1 MFSFSLSTTVFQFSN
16 TILYFF
22 IFWFGCCFVFLDPP
36 DGMPIA
42 KLVPRLGA
50 IKKGRI
56 KEINYGDFAIDKQ
69 HINSIMET
77 ISYPTCQL
85 KRIRITMDTLKSLDT
100 KTCYN
105 LGEMMRNENIDVTIS
120 SMGASSQILHI
131 CGELDTE
138 NRGYL
143 NISQF
148 VQACQVLNPFVYS
161 VENDDEIAA
170 RAADTSQS
178 NTFQQFRELLIRQL
192 PQNDR
197 VYCLDFYQNTAL
209 VSYDDIDYNNND
221 DDGRKRTDITR
232 VEFPIHWVL
241 WYLAYCV
248 EECFL
253 SFFTPRAQRMQE
265 AVNIPDVASDWSK
278 LLNKIKNICHFIIGY
293 KQENQLLS
301 VNRDYNV
308 LITMLLVHAQ
318 ISKVYRSEYNG
329 DNRDRPRLHQCKW
342 HDIVNNEITVHK
354 SIFWLLDSLF
364 IELAQLSSIGDLINV
379 NCTIYYKHKYTTI
392 ENRNMNSL
400 ELAWEFGNYEYFV
413 ILLKYTK
420 NLHNDAVLSLM
431 DTISD
436 NPINN
441 GMDRQ
446 ILQFTI
452 LQLLV
457 KHKLNND
464 LIIRLVDKFMNPGY
478 AARKILCPC
487 VLDCTEPAQMA
498 NILINYICDKKTYR
512 HDHDANKLL
521 QDLYARTIS
530 RIHICDGNLICNGIL
545 TKALQNAMRKDN
557 YLISR
562 IEGCTNIEENTQQYK
577 HQLLKNVLPLILK
590 KLVEDQ
596 KHVVAS
602 DRLNRLL
609 VTSGKVSANRNTRR
623 VSGKGCF
630 ENTSMIV
637 DIICDVFES
646 KEICDDFVEKMLNKP
661 YLWNNLIKQGSYG
674 EFVCMMKRYANV
686 IKFCKNWWGL
696 C

>member
-1 MFSFSLSTTVFQFSN
+1 MF
-16 TILYFF
+16 LYF
-22 IFWFGCCFVFLDPP
+22 IVVFES

-42 KLVPRLGA
+42 KLVPRLDA

-56 KEINYGDFAIDKQ
+56 KQINYGGFTIDKQ
-69 HINSIMET
+69 HINSIIEA

-85 KRIRITMDTLKSLDT
+85 KRIRITMDTLKSLDS

-105 LGEMMRNENIDVTIS
+105 LGGMMRNENIDVTIS
-120 SMGASSQILHI
+120 SMVTSSQILHI
-131 CGELDTE
+131 CGELDSQNE
-138 NRGYL
+138 GYL

-148 VQACQVLNPFVYS
+148 VQASQLLNPFVYS
-161 VENDDEIAA
+161 VENDDEITA
-170 RAADTSQS
+170 RVADTVQC
-178 NTFQQFRELLIRQL
+178 NILQQFRELLIRKL

-197 VYCLDFYQNTAL
+197 IYCLDFYQNTRKVL
-209 VSYDDIDYNNND
+209 YDDNNYNND
-221 DDGRKRTDITR
+221 DDKGADITR
-232 VEFPIHWVL
+232 VEFPIHWVF

-248 EECFL
+248 EQKEKE
-253 SFFTPRAQRMQE
+253 TQE
-265 AVNIPDVASDWSK
+265 AINIPHSATDWSQ

-308 LITMLLVHAQ
+308 FITMLLVHAQ
-318 ISKVYRSEYNG
+318 ISKVYQSEYNG
-329 DNRDRPRLHQCKW
+329 ENRYRGPRLHQCKW
-342 HDIVNNEITVHK
+342 HDIVNNEITLHK